1 MPGKVSGM
9 EWGDAYHR
17 LVLPSPFSCKG
28 ETLTSSVHLG
38 RLGSG
43 RRKRGLGWAQGQE
56 EGGKSSGLQMCM
68 VAGPAPWWPL
78 PGPRAILVSL

>member
-1 MPGKVSGM
+1 M

-38 RLGSG
+38 WLGSG
-43 RRKRGLGWAQGQE
+43 RRKRGLGWAQRPADYLLGHVGQDIHVAE
-56 EGGKSSGLQMCM
+56 SSVDTG
-68 VAGPAPWWPL
+68 
-78 PGPRAILVSL
+78 R

>member
-1 MPGKVSGM
+1 M

-56 EGGKSSGLQMCM
+56 EGGKMVIHYQSLKEAGLPHQKFKGNQFFPIVM
-68 VAGPAPWWPL
+68 VMNHHC
-78 PGPRAILVSL
+78 